1 FDKKGGGSQTGCGI
15 YKLEIMNGGEGE
27 VGKWGGG
34 EVGARAFVR
43 LFSTGSLNAVQLR
56 RRTTNLQNLS

>member
-1 FDKKGGGSQTGCGI
+1 MGKWGS
-15 YKLEIMNGGEGE
+15 GE

-43 LFSTGSLNAVQLR
+43 LFSTGSLNTVQLR
-56 RRTTNLQNLS
+56 RRTTNLQNLF

>member
-1 FDKKGGGSQTGCGI
+1 MRVAGGD
-15 YKLEIMNGGEGE
+15 GE
-27 VGKWGGG
+27 VG
-34 EVGARAFVR
+34 VRAFVL